1 MRLPLDDIE
10 IVRPK
15 DDSYQKMMLEVDNLT
30 EDISTLNQV
39 KELVAKLHCGHSAL
53 EDVVKDMLGSLHK
66 QLNEQQNTESQLSCL
81 DLTFQSPH
89 FFRSGTEYLSI
100 IFPNAEKRT
109 TWEEAFTD
117 AKQNL
122 AMSSDRRPIPEIV
135 ATVPIRKTRAGLQF
149 TCAAPT
155 LEENRKEVWVCNS
168 DGYVG
173 QLCVLSLTPEPNV
186 TSCNGVCSARILCI
200 TSVPGIKAGQS
211 LSPSRSKKSGRTRRS
226 RNQRRLKPMY
236 FDSSSSTEED
246 VAGPSEERQTSSE
259 TDRCSEEGGDRQPST
274 MWLGTEDGCIH
285 VYNSTDNI
293 RTKKNKIKVQLG
305 AAILCIVY
313 SESRVYVSL
322 ANGDL
327 TIFERDPNASWNTS
341 SPSTLSVGSLS
352 IPISKMVPGAG
363 KLLCICGCVIK
374 MFNTDSMSVEN
385 SFSASNDANKPIV
398 CTILNGHGIWLSLQN
413 TAILKC
419 YHVTTLDLIF
429 EINVAPAVTKMLTS
443 CDDIIR
449 QHKAACLRI
458 TAMVTCKDLLWIGT
472 SAGVLLTMPLPHI
485 PSKMSSKVVVIPPLN
500 GVHQG
505 HTGHVRFLTCVEVP
519 IPEATPKKS
528 WKGKEKR
535 STSNIIKKNLVI
547 SGGDGFEDFR
557 SSNLSE
563 VAGREDSTN
572 HLLLWNV

>member
-1 MRLPLDDIE
+1 
-10 IVRPK
+10 
-15 DDSYQKMMLEVDNLT
+15 
-30 EDISTLNQV
+30 
-39 KELVAKLHCGHSAL
+39 
-53 EDVVKDMLGSLHK
+53 
-66 QLNEQQNTESQLSCL
+66 
-81 DLTFQSPH
+81 
-89 FFRSGTEYLSI
+89 
-100 IFPNAEKRT
+100 
-109 TWEEAFTD
+109 
-117 AKQNL
+117 
-122 AMSSDRRPIPEIV
+122 MSSDRRPIPEIV

-155 LEENRKEVWVCNS
+155 LEDNRKEVWVCNS

-186 TSCNGVCSARILCI
+186 TSCNGVCSAKILCI
-200 TSVPGIKAGQS
+200 TSVPGIKAGRS
-211 LSPSRSKKSGRTRRS
+211 TSPSKPKKSGRTRRS

-246 VAGPSEERQTSSE
+246 VAGPSEGRQTSSE
-259 TDRCSEEGGDRQPST
+259 TDRCSEEGGNRQPST

-305 AAILCIVY
+305 AAILCIV
-313 SESRVYVSL
+313 
-322 ANGDL
+322 
-327 TIFERDPNASWNTS
+327 

-385 SFSASNDANKPIV
+385 SFSASNDTNKPIV

-419 YHVTTLDLIF
+419 YHVTTFELIC

-485 PSKMSSKVVVIPPLN
+485 SSKMSSKVVVIPPLN
-500 GVHQG
+500 GVPQG

-519 IPEATPKKS
+519 IPEPAPKKS

-535 STSNIIKKNLVI
+535 STSTIIKKNLVI

-572 HLLLWNV
+572 HLLLWNA